1 MASKPEAAMLEEGY
15 LEMLTIAERKGLV
28 DELMESQGFKPKGEV
43 NRAWDNVVEIKR
55 DQGS

>member
-1 MASKPEAAMLEEGY
+1 MAGKPEAAMLEEGY
-15 LEMLTIAERKGLV
+15 LEMLTIAERKELV
-28 DELMESQGFKPKGEV
+28 DELMESQGFKPKNEV